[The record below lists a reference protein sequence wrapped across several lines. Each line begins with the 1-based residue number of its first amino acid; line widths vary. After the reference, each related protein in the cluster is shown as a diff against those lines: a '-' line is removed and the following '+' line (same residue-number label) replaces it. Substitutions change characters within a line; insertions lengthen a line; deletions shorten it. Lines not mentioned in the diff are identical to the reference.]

1 MSRILLIE
9 DNSADVDLLRRAFAA
24 HEIQNDIVALE
35 DGEVAIRFLDQLT
48 ASPGIDLIIID
59 LNIPKHDGIEV
70 LTRYKNSPW
79 IRQIPVAVFTSSNSP
94 VERNRVLSL
103 GVAAYLRKPM
113 ELDEYLALGAKFR
126 ELLDRPR

>member
-35 DGEVAIRFLDQLT
+35 DGELAIRFLDQLT

-126 ELLDRPR
+126 EMLNRPR